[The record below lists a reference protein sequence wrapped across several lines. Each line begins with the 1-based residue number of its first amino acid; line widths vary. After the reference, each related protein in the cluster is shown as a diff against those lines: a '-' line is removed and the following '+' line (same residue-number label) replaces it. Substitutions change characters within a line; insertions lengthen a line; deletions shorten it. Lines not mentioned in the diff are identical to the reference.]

1 MVIFARFHV
10 KKLLNEAMDQLRQA
24 ERKEHAALK
33 GHKYTFLKNPEN
45 LSAKRQDQLADLIKL
60 YPTLGEAY
68 RLKVLFDDVWQMP
81 TPEAAAFFLEEWV
94 AEVERQKIGPFMKF
108 GRTVM
113 VHKRGIINFCVTKIS
128 NGILEGI
135 NNKIQFA
142 KRRARGYRNSDN
154 FINMIYFL
162 CSKLKFTYLLNS
174 T

>member
-81 TPEAAAFFLEEWV
+81 TPEAAASFLEEWV
-94 AEVERQKIGPFMKF
+94 AEVECQKIGPFMKF

-162 CSKLKFTYLLNS
+162 CSRLKFTYPLNS